1 MYLLTLGLLTLGLLT
16 LGLLTHVH
24 VPTHTGLLRRDGF
37 FLLYNIIYYT
47 INELATFES
56 ERDEAARLFHGQLAS
71 VGVT

>member
-1 MYLLTLGLLTLGLLT
+1 MYLLTLGCYAEM
-16 LGLLTHVH
+16 VFFFY
-24 VPTHTGLLRRDGF
+24 RDGF